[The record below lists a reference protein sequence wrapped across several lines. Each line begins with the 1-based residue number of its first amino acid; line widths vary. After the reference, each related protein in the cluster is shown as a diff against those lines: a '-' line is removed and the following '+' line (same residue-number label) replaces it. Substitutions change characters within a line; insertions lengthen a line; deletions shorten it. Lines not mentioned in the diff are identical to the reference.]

1 MKMDLLSRI
10 QMKEMIDMN
19 ISSFDTKVSS
29 RIVTRGIAYY
39 RDGHVTDF
47 EQKSGFRFR
56 ATVEGSDMYEVEI
69 KLDEQGNILYSYC
82 DCPYD
87 MGPVCKHEVAVY
99 FYLKNLFEDGNVV
112 ETLATPKTPDL
123 KNVLSAL
130 DREEL
135 IGIIVRIAANDRAVK
150 KSLLRKYAPTS
161 CSGDS
166 PPNNSDTIQ

>member
-99 FYLKNLFEDGNVV
+99 FYLKNLFED
-112 ETLATPKTPDL
+112 K
-123 KNVLSAL
+123 
-130 DREEL
+130 EEIL
-135 IGIIVRIAANDRAVK
+135 INNK
-150 KSLLRKYAPTS
+150 KKKENNIF
-161 CSGDS
+161 SGDVMEMAIMALVLLFILDS
-166 PPNNSDTIQ
+166 RI